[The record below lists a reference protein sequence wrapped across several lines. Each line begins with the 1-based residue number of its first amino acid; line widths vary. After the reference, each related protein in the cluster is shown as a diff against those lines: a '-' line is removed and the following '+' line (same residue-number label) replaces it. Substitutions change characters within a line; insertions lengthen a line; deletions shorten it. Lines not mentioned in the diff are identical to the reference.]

1 MAKTVKLSIREY
13 EKLKIEKAKEFPAFL
28 KEAKTFAN
36 KFLMENF
43 NMRLEIPIKMN
54 GRLSSTLGRY
64 MSRTYFGE
72 FMPVSIE
79 LSKTHLTAAL
89 IVGDVEEVY
98 DTLKHE
104 LVHYALSVQGKN
116 FNDGSYDFEMKL
128 YELNI
133 SSSGKTPASKKF
145 TKRTMKLYK
154 PYKIYKGANNEE
166 FTFTSGKSY
175 YASASV
181 KNKQQGVYYR
191 GSLTHV
197 GYEIK
202 ELTT

>member
-1 MAKTVKLSIREY
+1 
-13 EKLKIEKAKEFPAFL
+13 
-28 KEAKTFAN
+28 
-36 KFLMENF
+36 
-43 NMRLEIPIKMN
+43 
-54 GRLSSTLGRY
+54 
-64 MSRTYFGE
+64 
-72 FMPVSIE
+72 MPVSIE

-89 IVGDVEEVY
+89 IVGDLEEVY

-154 PYKIYKGANNEE
+154 PYKIYQGDNKEE
-166 FTFTSGKSY
+166 FTFASGKPY
-175 YASASV
+175 YAIASV

-202 ELTT
+202 ELTA